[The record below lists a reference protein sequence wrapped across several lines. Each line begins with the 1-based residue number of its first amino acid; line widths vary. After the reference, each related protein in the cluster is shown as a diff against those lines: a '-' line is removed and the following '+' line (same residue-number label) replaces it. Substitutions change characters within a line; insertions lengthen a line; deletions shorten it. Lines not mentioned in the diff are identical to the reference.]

1 MTSPREARFAN
12 GLQTNANERPEAVRV
27 GKVSELERQRVE
39 RLAHELAPVLR
50 DRGQARTG
58 PGENDVDR
66 WRRAARRA
74 ARLLGV
80 PIRTGRGPD
89 GGAWA
94 ALDRPLSD
102 VDLEQAADALDRASS
117 EARAERHGGVR
128 ESPPG

>member
-1 MTSPREARFAN
+1 
-12 GLQTNANERPEAVRV
+12 V

-39 RLAHELAPVLR
+39 RLAHELALVLR
-50 DRGQARTG
+50 DRGQARSG

-74 ARLLGV
+74 GRLLGTL
-80 PIRTGRGPD
+80 IRTDRSPA

-102 VDLEQAADALDRASS
+102 VDLERAADALDRAFS
-117 EARAERHGGVR
+117 EAQAEQQRGVR
-128 ESPPG
+128 ESRPG